1 MSLDYEATR
10 DFKGSIN
17 RVVDGAFFPT
27 SPAATLRESIFSEII
42 AGVLG
47 VSPETEDLDDLKD
60 AIQAHEAIQGDE
72 AKTEKAWSVFV
83 ESYTTTGS
91 RGARGS
97 AAKRYVLP
105 FHPEIAK
112 SIKPKE
118 TRNWG
123 KWYRMLM
130 SSGSPPVFNQELHA
144 SFVDRLESMEP
155 SNLFEQIIVEAA
167 ADLNQS
173 TGGDTETEPD
183 PIRPYVEASADR
195 FQEDLAVWLEDDYDS
210 STNWLQATKDLFC
223 FHFMM
228 YYLQLSLNLRKEFQ
242 AVDPAMEESYHP
254 QIKPIYFGLWDEP
267 ASRDRRF
274 SKEWREREDRGL
286 KRFVYD
292 SWPRLN
298 VVNQIN
304 GVIEESAIS
313 TDRETY
319 SLSEAVA
326 ELPAKTHASSTR
338 AIAEFAGFDA
348 GSVSL
353 PEASTSLVRAIR
365 NYYEDK
371 SKANQTPISMGV
383 NVIRQL
389 GEGQQCRY
397 YRTQRRVGPTLRLN
411 RSALRFFARLFAM
424 NNDERHYDQF
434 QTYLNRRGVYM
445 DSQSQD
451 IALDELD
458 EMGLIDRQS
467 DSGGAVYVRAI

>member
-144 SFVDRLESMEP
+144 SFC
-155 SNLFEQIIVEAA
+155 
-167 ADLNQS
+167 
-173 TGGDTETEPD
+173 
-183 PIRPYVEASADR
+183 RP
-195 FQEDLAVWLEDDYDS
+195 
-210 STNWLQATKDLFC
+210 T
-223 FHFMM
+223 
-228 YYLQLSLNLRKEFQ
+228 
-242 AVDPAMEESYHP
+242 
-254 QIKPIYFGLWDEP
+254 
-267 ASRDRRF
+267 
-274 SKEWREREDRGL
+274 
-286 KRFVYD
+286 
-292 SWPRLN
+292 
-298 VVNQIN
+298 
-304 GVIEESAIS
+304 
-313 TDRETY
+313 
-319 SLSEAVA
+319 
-326 ELPAKTHASSTR
+326 
-338 AIAEFAGFDA
+338 
-348 GSVSL
+348 
-353 PEASTSLVRAIR
+353 
-365 NYYEDK
+365 
-371 SKANQTPISMGV
+371 
-383 NVIRQL
+383 
-389 GEGQQCRY
+389 
-397 YRTQRRVGPTLRLN
+397 
-411 RSALRFFARLFAM
+411 
-424 NNDERHYDQF
+424 
-434 QTYLNRRGVYM
+434 
-445 DSQSQD
+445 
-451 IALDELD
+451 
-458 EMGLIDRQS
+458 
-467 DSGGAVYVRAI
+467 